1 MFWSSLLNLA
11 LRFPEFQKNSML
23 FKKRSELFEERSK
36 LFGKRSELFIKSSRL
51 FQTDNSHHLGLIAK

>member
-1 MFWSSLLNLA
+1 LVIITPALA
-11 LRFPEFQKNSML
+11 VLFPEFQKNSML
-23 FKKRSELFEERSK
+23 FGKRSELFEERSK